1 MKKERS
7 TFDKILRVFIWLML
21 LFSVGSVVIGAVYY
35 LANAPR

>member
-21 LFSVGSVVIGAVYY
+21 IFSVGSIVIAAVYY
-35 LANAPR
+35 LSNAA